1 MDFSLLRFTG
11 WNILEKM
18 YRYTSP
24 LKLSRFETTGFK
36 SLQILSNGPLVFRK
50 RKVFIDLCLPDLE
63 LCKVP
68 RLQVFNFLVHLNVG
82 DCNNCSELHSL
93 GQLPCLKYL
102 IIERMCGV
110 QRVGLELYGISYS
123 SIQPFQSLEIL
134 IFREMLVWE
143 EWSFGEVVCGQFPRL
158 QELYVQRC
166 PKLKWGLPKYL
177 PPTIKKVEVLGCSS
191 LVIPK
196 LPNKDYQWLGYSLP
210 ILAIV
215 EELPGVDSN
224 TVQFKSDGEIASQ
237 SSENDIDM
245 SSTSDDD
252 SDSDADTNG
261 LVDMNEPK
269 LKTMKVSNCSL
280 LIDLP
285 PRLQTLT
292 IDGCV
297 DLRSL
302 PENLTRDSHYL
313 QDLFIMNCC
322 YLKYFHGGHPPI
334 ALKTLSI
341 YNCRMLEFL
350 SPTREMFKK
359 SFLEYL
365 CIESS
370 CDSLRF
376 LPLDLFPKLRT
387 LNLWDCA
394 NFNSIFIAKNHK
406 SLEKLQI
413 RDCPKL
419 LSFPE
424 GGLRTPNLT
433 TIVLSNCKNLKV
445 LPDHLHKLTTL
456 LRLDIKEC
464 PELESIPEGGLPCNL
479 HFIRIRSCE
488 KLTPRIEWGMLK
500 LQNLDYFEIEGGC
513 KDLESFP
520 EQNLL
525 PSSIIKL
532 RISKLQKL
540 EFLDYM
546 GIKQLRSLETLMISS
561 CKWLRY
567 LPHHGLSSSLI
578 SLYINDCPLLKSD
591 FKNNIVEKKKWFGVD
606 HIPHVQIDTEVIS

>member
-1 MDFSLLRFTG
+1 MPTQQPNLQPSDIVCVES
-11 WNILEKM
+11 
-18 YRYTSP
+18 SP
-24 LKLSRFETTGFK
+24 VPSYCNTDNEAHTETDWAPTDIDGAY
-36 SLQILSNGPLVFRK
+36 SDCSNGDQSDDLDGVHSDGSDGLFDINGSGVNEE
-50 RKVFIDLCLPDLE
+50 KV
-63 LCKVP
+63 
-68 RLQVFNFLVHLNVG
+68 VG
-82 DCNNCSELHSL
+82 STSNAHSTNN
-93 GQLPCLKYL
+93 
-102 IIERMCGV
+102 IA
-110 QRVGLELYGISYS
+110 
-123 SIQPFQSLEIL
+123 
-134 IFREMLVWE
+134 
-143 EWSFGEVVCGQFPRL
+143 
-158 QELYVQRC
+158 
-166 PKLKWGLPKYL
+166 
-177 PPTIKKVEVLGCSS
+177 KKNQDMS
-191 LVIPK
+191 
-196 LPNKDYQWLGYSLP
+196 
-210 ILAIV
+210 

-261 LVDMNEPK
+261 LVDMDEPK

-297 DLRSL
+297 DLR
-302 PENLTRDSHYL
+302 
-313 QDLFIMNCC
+313 
-322 YLKYFHGGHPPI
+322 
-334 ALKTLSI
+334 
-341 YNCRMLEFL
+341 MLEFL
-350 SPTREMFKK
+350 SPKREIFKK

-387 LNLWDCA
+387 LNLWNCA
-394 NFNSIFIAKNHK
+394 NFNSIFIAKNRK

-433 TIVLSNCKNLKV
+433 TIVLSNCKNLKA

-488 KLTPRIEWGMLK
+488 KLTPLIEWGMLK